1 MSWGPEL
8 LHHKIQVRKTGEA
21 RIALG
26 FAYAAQHRADPAN
39 PVRKTSQEPRASLH
53 PSSTR
58 EAQITDQLSGGK
70 HRTSSCFFKDRQL
83 LGQSSHQ
90 IVPASRLTL
99 PALWV
104 GSEMPWCASHTNRSG
119 ICRNGRDPAEGLL
132 QTPGGLE
139 GNRWG
144 RIQQRCS
151 SSSAHRDQT
160 MQPIYSCHAQVAYS
174 WL

>member
-39 PVRKTSQEPRASLH
+39 PVRKTSQEARASLH

-58 EAQITDQLSGGK
+58 AAQITDQLSGGK
-70 HRTSSCFFKDRQL
+70 HRTSSWFFKDRQL
-83 LGQSSHQ
+83 LGPSSHQ

-99 PALWV
+99 PALQV
-104 GSEMPWCASHTNRSG
+104 GRAAKCHDVQATQNRSG
-119 ICRNGRDPAEGLL
+119 ICRNGRDPAEGLS

-139 GNRWG
+139 GNR
-144 RIQQRCS
+144 
-151 SSSAHRDQT
+151 
-160 MQPIYSCHAQVAYS
+160 
-174 WL
+174 